1 MSGAPSPQHAPMRMW
16 LPSLMVT
23 ALGWGSSFFFIKM
36 GLEAF
41 TPAQVGFGRLL
52 VGGLVLVAIVAF
64 SRRWPSFT
72 WKQVGAIAVVGA
84 AMSGAPMVL
93 IPMAEQD
100 ITSILAS
107 LLNAS
112 TPLWTALFVALLIP
126 AERTTRVQLMG
137 LLVGAVGIAVLVGA
151 WDVREFSLR
160 GTLLMLTA
168 TAFYGIGGTLSRMLL
183 TRVSTG
189 PAALSMTQIGISAVM
204 LAPVAVLS
212 GPPGEGA
219 FAPMG
224 SALWGVLALG
234 VIGTSFAYI
243 MFWKVVKLAGATTA
257 TSVTFLVPVVAT
269 ILGITVLGESLQWY
283 EPIGAL
289 VVFVGVWLAGRSRP
303 KPPPPP
309 AATPPGAPSVDVA

>member
-1 MSGAPSPQHAPMRMW
+1 VTAPAITHHAPMRMW
-16 LPSLMVT
+16 MPSLIVT
-23 ALGWGSSFFFIKM
+23 ALGWGSSFLFIKM
-36 GLEAF
+36 SLDAF

-52 VGGLVLVAIVAF
+52 VGGIVLVAVVVF
-64 SRRWPSFT
+64 SRRWPRFT
-72 WKQVGAIAVVGA
+72 WKQVGAIAVVGV
-84 AMSGAPMVL
+84 AMSGVPMVL

-126 AERTTRVQLMG
+126 AERTTRAQLVG
-137 LLVGAVGIAVLVGA
+137 LLVGAAGIAVLVGA

-160 GTLLMLTA
+160 GTVLMLTA
-168 TAFYGIGGTLSRMLL
+168 TAFYGVGGTLSRMLL

-189 PAALSMTQIGISAVM
+189 PAALSMTQIVLSAVM
-204 LAPVAVLS
+204 LAPVAALS
-212 GPPGEGA
+212 GAPGEGA
-219 FAPMG
+219 FSPTG
-224 SALWGVLALG
+224 QALWGLLALG

-243 MFWKVVKLAGATTA
+243 LFWKVVKLAGATAA

-269 ILGITVLGESLQWY
+269 ILGIAVLGESVQWY
-283 EPIGAL
+283 EPLGAL

>member
-1 MSGAPSPQHAPMRMW
+1 MSAVVTTEHAPMRMW
-16 LPSLMVT
+16 MPSLMIA
-23 ALGWGSSFFFIKM
+23 ALGWGSSFLFIKM

-52 VGGLVLVAIVAF
+52 VGAVVLVAMVAF

-72 WKQVGAIAVVGA
+72 WKQLGAISVVAVC
-84 AMSGAPMVL
+84 MSGVPMVL
-93 IPMAEQD
+93 IPMAEQH

-126 AERTTRVQLMG
+126 AERTTRAQLIG
-137 LLVGAVGIAVLVGA
+137 LLVGAAGIAVLVGA
-151 WDVREFSLR
+151 WDVSEFSLG
-160 GTLLMLTA
+160 GTVLMLTA
-168 TAFYGIGGTLSRMLL
+168 TAFYGVGGTLSRMLL

-189 PAALSMTQIGISAVM
+189 AAGLSMTQVGISAVM
-204 LAPVAVLS
+204 LAPVALLS
-212 GPPGEGA
+212 GSPEPGA
-219 FAPMG
+219 FSLTG

-234 VIGTSFAYI
+234 VLGTSWAYV
-243 MFWKVVKLAGATTA
+243 MFWKVVKLAGATAA

-269 ILGITVLGESLQWY
+269 VLGVTVLGEGLQWY
-283 EPIGAL
+283 EPVGAA

>member
-1 MSGAPSPQHAPMRMW
+1 MSGSHPAQHAPMRAWM
-16 LPSLMVT
+16 PSLMVA
-23 ALGWGSSFFFIKM
+23 ALGWGSSFLFIKM

-52 VGGLVLVAIVAF
+52 VGAIVLVAMVAVA
-64 SRRWPSFT
+64 RRWPSFT
-72 WKQVGAIAVVGA
+72 WKQVGAIAVVGVC
-84 AMSGAPMVL
+84 MSGVPMVL
-93 IPMAEQD
+93 IPMAEQH

-126 AERTTRVQLMG
+126 AERTTRSQLVG
-137 LLVGAVGIAVLVGA
+137 LLVGAAGLAVLVGA
-151 WDVREFSLR
+151 WDVSEFSLS
-160 GTLLMLTA
+160 GTVLMLTA

-183 TRVSTG
+183 TRVSAG
-189 PAALSMTQIGISAVM
+189 PAGLSMTQVGISAVM

-212 GPPGEGA
+212 GPPEQGA
-219 FAPMG
+219 FSVTG

-234 VIGTSFAYI
+234 VLGTSFAYI
-243 MFWKVVKLAGATTA
+243 MFWRVVKLAGATTA

-269 ILGITVLGESLQWY
+269 LLGVTVLGEGLQWY
-283 EPIGAL
+283 EPVGAL